1 MKKGKTASY
10 FRETTPKMLIVGN
23 HEGSIPWRMDSI
35 LKEVWTIHKKIGR
48 IFQVVPNSVNEV
60 ADVLAKYGVDSA
72 QMIIS

>member
-1 MKKGKTASY
+1 
-10 FRETTPKMLIVGN
+10 MLIVGN